1 MVGHLTPRG
10 ITVSDRHPPHP
21 ECQMEDSQ
29 LSNFQVFDPT
39 YYDAVLCV
47 ESGGD
52 KDEEGVVSISRN
64 GSTS

>member
-21 ECQMEDSQ
+21 ECQMEGSQ

-39 YYDAVLCV
+39 YYDAVSTLAV
-47 ESGGD
+47 FSRHITPFQNIDGDSG
-52 KDEEGVVSISRN
+52 
-64 GSTS
+64 